1 MVCLSPIRHWLC
13 FAENCQWFF
22 LFEIFYC
29 ISIIFI
35 KLSISFTLIRV
46 AGPMRRY
53 IYSLYVCSALFTIS
67 NLIALFYII
76 FQCKP
81 VSYAAPTQLVRLW
94 LTLTGSHGTLPPKA
108 ALAIL
113 HTS

>member
-1 MVCLSPIRHWLC
+1 VCLLT
-13 FAENCQWFF
+13 FGQWFF

-29 ISIIFI
+29 ISIICI

-46 AGPMRRY
+46 AGPMQKY
-53 IYSLYVCSALFTIS
+53 IYSLYVCSALFTVS

-81 VSYAAPTQLVRLW
+81 VSYVNPSQLSPL
-94 LTLTGSHGTLPPKA
+94 SKP
-108 ALAIL
+108 
-113 HTS
+113 